1 MTKDDFEAF
10 WNAVKTGDL
19 TEYSDLE
26 MAFMHIDT
34 SDDGLLD
41 AAELEAFVT
50 GGLEFYDIDNAGD
63 YLLCEYNG
71 NPSLDI
77 DLFAVLFSDVEN

>member
-41 AAELEAFVT
+41 AAELEAFVC
-50 GGLEFYDIDNAGD
+50 GEL
-63 YLLCEYNG
+63 
-71 NPSLDI
+71 
-77 DLFAVLFSDVEN
+77 